1 MSAAVGTQQW
11 QRFTLHERL
20 ARFSIYFA
28 IVFAVAWAVQWGGTE
43 MALAAALA
51 GAAEQG
57 RAAAGLAQSPRAHR
71 AWLDLVNA
79 LRQAIGSAAFELAL
93 QDGRTWD
100 RRQAHH
106 VALSTLA
113 RS

>member
-1 MSAAVGTQQW
+1 LQAALQAFD
-11 QRFTLHERL
+11 RFAMRAPWLQALEDT
-20 ARFSIYFA
+20 
-28 IVFAVAWAVQWGGTE
+28 VAWAVQRGSTE

-71 AWLDLVNA
+71 AWLALVDA